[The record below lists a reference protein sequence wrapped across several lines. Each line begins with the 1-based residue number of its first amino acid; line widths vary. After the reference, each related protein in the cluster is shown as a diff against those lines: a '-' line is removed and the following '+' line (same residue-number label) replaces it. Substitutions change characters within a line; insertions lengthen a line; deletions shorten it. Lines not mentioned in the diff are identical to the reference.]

1 MLKAFIKD
9 APFGVSVLFIILAI
23 GFVYI
28 AAPIFGNN
36 ALIVRS
42 GSMEPAVAVGDLI
55 ITRIHKNLAY
65 KIGDIISFKNQE
77 KIVSHRIIGL
87 ENQNGRIFYKTKGD
101 ANKNEDQGLVA
112 ESSII
117 GKAYFRLPYL
127 GRLIAFTKTSAGF
140 SLAVIFPALLVIAFE
155 IQNIFKEIKKQKTIH
170 PETQKQ
176 PDYPMVTPIIE
187 VVNFTGFSNRHKLG
201 FRMPSLKIILPI
213 LASTLLVY
221 SSFAFF
227 SDTETSTSNIFSA
240 AESFG
245 PGPGDIVVNE
255 IYYDVCTPASTCGND
270 PQNEWVE
277 LYNNTSSSVN
287 LKNWTI
293 TDGEEIET
301 ITTVDTFIPA
311 NGFALISSEDTT
323 WNFHAE
329 PAGVLKISIGEIIGN
344 GFNNDGDSVVIK
356 DNLGTTIDAV
366 SYGDDTSG
374 LNPAVPDVAAGH
386 SIERNPDGVDTN
398 TNSDFV
404 DRVTPTPGS

>member
-1 MLKAFIKD
+1 
-9 APFGVSVLFIILAI
+9 
-23 GFVYI
+23 
-28 AAPIFGNN
+28 
-36 ALIVRS
+36 
-42 GSMEPAVAVGDLI
+42 
-55 ITRIHKNLAY
+55 
-65 KIGDIISFKNQE
+65 
-77 KIVSHRIIGL
+77 
-87 ENQNGRIFYKTKGD
+87 
-101 ANKNEDQGLVA
+101 
-112 ESSII
+112 
-117 GKAYFRLPYL
+117 
-127 GRLIAFTKTSAGF
+127 
-140 SLAVIFPALLVIAFE
+140 
-155 IQNIFKEIKKQKTIH
+155 
-170 PETQKQ
+170 
-176 PDYPMVTPIIE
+176 
-187 VVNFTGFSNRHKLG
+187 
-201 FRMPSLKIILPI
+201 MPSLKIILPI

-293 TDGEEIET
+293 TYGEEIET

-374 LNPAVPDVAAGH
+374 FNPAVPDVAAGH